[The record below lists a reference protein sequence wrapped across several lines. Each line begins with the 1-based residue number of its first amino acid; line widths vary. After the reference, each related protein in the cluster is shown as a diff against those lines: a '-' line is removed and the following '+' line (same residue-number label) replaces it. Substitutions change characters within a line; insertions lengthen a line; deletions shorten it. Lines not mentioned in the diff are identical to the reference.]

1 MENKTVN
8 ILGTEYEISF
18 DLDSKEADG
27 EAKFYGKKIGIK
39 LLEKMLDED
48 STEEEKTNRLKEVI
62 RHELWHCALFE
73 GGAEN
78 YAYDEALIDTLAIL
92 STKIFRIFQEMDIL

>member
-1 MENKTVN
+1 MEKKTVN
-8 ILGTEYEISF
+8 ILGTEYEMSF

-27 EAKFYGKKIGIK
+27 EAKFYGKKIDIK
-39 LLEKMLDED
+39 PLERMLDED
-48 STEEEKTNRLKEVI
+48 STDEEKRRRQKEVI

-78 YAYDEALIDTLAIL
+78 YAYDENLIDTLAIL
-92 STKIFRIFQEMDIL
+92 SPKLFKVFQELDIL